1 MKLPPNSASR
11 LPGPSG
17 NQLEKVHGKS
27 EERYTFAKPS
37 LILRHL
43 RNHTPS
49 SSEDRVKCSLFH
61 LAAYTYE
68 VNQAGLSAQL
78 FPGSIITGLRMA
90 DNKRGEGT

>member
-1 MKLPPNSASR
+1 MNLVGVFSEPLK
-11 LPGPSG
+11 
-17 NQLEKVHGKS
+17 QLTQRPVEGFC
-27 EERYTFAKPS
+27 YTFAKPS